1 MIMKKAYINPEME
14 VIKIAIHQQVLT
26 QQSIGTNPNPV
37 TPGSSDAPGLD
48 WDEDEE
54 DW

>member
-26 QQSIGTNPNPV
+26 QQSIVTNPDPV
-37 TPGSSDAPGLD
+37 NPGSSDAPGFD
-48 WDEDEE
+48 WDDEYDEE
-54 DW
+54 